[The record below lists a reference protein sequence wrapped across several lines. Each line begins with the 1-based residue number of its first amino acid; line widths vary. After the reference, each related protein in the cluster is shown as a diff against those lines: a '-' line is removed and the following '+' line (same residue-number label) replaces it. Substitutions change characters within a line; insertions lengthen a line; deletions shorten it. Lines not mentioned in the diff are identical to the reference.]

1 MTDRNEQ
8 QVETADPTAAAA
20 PGAPAPE
27 AATAEATTADAM
39 DAAPPGTITTPDGE
53 KKPFVPFFNEEYEF
67 KLGSLGDTATAYRL
81 GAIFLLMLIGA
92 ALMYLGAWW
101 WVGTHPLAQH

>member
-1 MTDRNEQ
+1 MSEQSQQ
-8 QVETADPTAAAA
+8 QVQPADETTAAAA
-20 PGAPAPE
+20 ESAPAPE
-27 AATAEATTADAM
+27 AA
-39 DAAPPGTITTPDGE
+39 DAAPPGTITTPGGE

-67 KLGSLGDTATAYRL
+67 KLGTLGDTDTAYRL

-101 WVGTHPLAQH
+101 WVGTHPLAQN